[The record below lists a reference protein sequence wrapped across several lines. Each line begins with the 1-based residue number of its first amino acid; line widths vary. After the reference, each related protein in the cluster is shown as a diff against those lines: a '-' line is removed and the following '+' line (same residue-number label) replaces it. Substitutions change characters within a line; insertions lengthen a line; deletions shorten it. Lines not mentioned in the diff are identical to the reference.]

1 MAGESSMKVY
11 FLATCLGCSL
21 MLACSGSHK
30 PAQATTP
37 AAPAVQPG
45 PTLNL
50 VGSEWLLEDLG
61 GSGVLD
67 RVQATLAFPESG
79 KVAGKG
85 SCNRFFGTVAISGHT
100 IKFSAMGSTKM
111 ACPEPIMNQEEK
123 YLAALQAADR
133 FESKDGNLLIY
144 YAGAEKPLRFSP
156 LPHSAAREPGYETT
170 ELSGGYPVLVTMPS
184 SDRSPPLLSLDES
197 GGLNSRRRDELA
209 AGESQSTSRM

>member
-1 MAGESSMKVY
+1 MKLFY
-11 FLATCLGCSL
+11 FFATCFGVSL
-21 MLACSGSHK
+21 MLACTGSHK
-30 PAQATTP
+30 AAQAATP
-37 AAPAVQPG
+37 AAPAAQPG

-111 ACPEPIMNQEEK
+111 ACPEAMMKQEDK
-123 YLAALQAADR
+123 YLAALQAAER
-133 FESKDGNLLIY
+133 YESKDGNLLIY

-156 LPHSAAREPGYETT
+156 LTHSAPANQDMK
-170 ELSGGYPVLVTMPS
+170 LQ
-184 SDRSPPLLSLDES
+184 
-197 GGLNSRRRDELA
+197 N
-209 AGESQSTSRM
+209 

>member
-1 MAGESSMKVY
+1 MKLFY
-11 FLATCLGCSL
+11 LFAICFGFFLI
-21 MLACSGSHK
+21 LACTGSHK
-30 PAQATTP
+30 PAQAATP
-37 AAPAVQPG
+37 GAPVAQPG

-67 RVQATLAFPESG
+67 RVQATLAFPENG

-85 SCNRFFGTVAISGHT
+85 SCNRFFGTVAISGQT
-100 IKFSAMGSTKM
+100 IKFSAMGATKM
-111 ACPEPIMNQEEK
+111 ACPEAIMKQEEK

-156 LPHSAAREPGYETT
+156 LPHSA
-170 ELSGGYPVLVTMPS
+170 PS
-184 SDRSPPLLSLDES
+184 KPE
-197 GGLNSRRRDELA
+197 
-209 AGESQSTSRM
+209 

>member
-1 MAGESSMKVY
+1 
-11 FLATCLGCSL
+11 

-85 SCNRFFGTVAISGHT
+85 SCNRFFGTANISGDSLT
-100 IKFSAMGSTKM
+100 LSKMGATLM
-111 ACPEPIMNQEEK
+111 ACVGPGMEQEGRYLK
-123 YLAALQAADR
+123 ALAAAQR
-133 FESKDGNLLIY
+133 FSLAGDTLLIY
-144 YAGAEKPLRFSP
+144 TAGSNQPLRFT
-156 LPHSAAREPGYETT
+156 R
-170 ELSGGYPVLVTMPS
+170 LVP
-184 SDRSPPLLSLDES
+184 
-197 GGLNSRRRDELA
+197 
-209 AGESQSTSRM
+209 